1 MTSKK
6 SLADLLRNHIR
17 EQLNQNYDYSLRSNR
32 KADIE
37 IFIQRNQKDLD
48 KKQSTNTIRP
58 SHDKILDEQL
68 KNKGIDPAS
77 LGRVPKKPRFNSDL
91 KANITPEPQAGIVDS
106 SPKTKGGT
114 PVPVGQA
121 GVIPVVPETFDTKAV
136 SASINSLYL
145 MLRTVYPD
153 LELLSDEEKDSL
165 GSLWKSAFNKYLTD
179 NFAEIIIPLMA
190 TFGIFAPKILEARK
204 KKKLK
209 QTDIKKVSDT
219 QKKDIEQI
227 KKDVKEKTEKEKDSS
242 SQEQQKIKQMIDQNE
257 QLPKTPVLG
266 QVDTQ
271 IHIPTGEKVE
281 FKKEN
286 D

>member
-1 MTSKK
+1 MAGKK

-17 EQLNQNYDYSLRSNR
+17 EQLAQNYDYSLKSNR

-48 KKQSTNTIRP
+48 KKQTSNTIRP
-58 SHDKILDEQL
+58 SHGKILDESL

-77 LGRVPKKPRFNSDL
+77 LGRVSKKPRFNSDL
-91 KANITPEPQAGIVDS
+91 KPNITPEPQAGKLDS
-106 SPKTKGGT
+106 TPPPKGGV
-114 PVPVGQA
+114 PVPQG
-121 GVIPVVPETFDTKAV
+121 GVVQVVPETFDTKAV

-165 GSLWKSAFNKYLTD
+165 GALWKSAFNKYLTD

-204 KKKLK
+204 KKKERSGI
-209 QTDIKKVSDT
+209 IKETVTDT
-219 QKKDIEQI
+219 QKEQVE
-227 KKDVKEKTEKEKDSS
+227 KVKQEVKQTQEKDSS
-242 SQEQQKIKQMIDQNE
+242 SQEKQKIKEAVAQNDAM
-257 QLPKTPVLG
+257 PKTPALG
-266 QVDTQ
+266 VVDTE
-271 IHIPTGEKVE
+271 IHVPK
-281 FKKEN
+281 N
-286 D
+286 DE

>member
-1 MTSKK
+1 MAGTK

-17 EQLNQNYDYSLRSNR
+17 EQLAQNYDYSLASNR

-48 KKQSTNTIRP
+48 KKQTSKAIRP
-58 SHDKILDEQL
+58 SHSKILDEQL

-77 LGRVPKKPRFNSDL
+77 LGRTPKKPRFNSDL
-91 KANITPEPQAGIVDS
+91 KPNITPEPQAGVADT
-106 SPKTKGGT
+106 SPKPKAGDPIPQGG
-114 PVPVGQA
+114 VV
-121 GVIPVVPETFDTKAV
+121 PVVPETFDTKAV

-153 LELLSDEEKDSL
+153 LELLTEEEKDSL
-165 GSLWKSAFNKYLTD
+165 GALWKSAFNKYLTD

-209 QTDIKKVSDT
+209 SGEIKKVSDT
-219 QKKDIEQI
+219 QKKDIEEI
-227 KKDVKEKTEKEKDSS
+227 KKEVVEKETKEKEAS
-242 SQEQQKIKQMIDQNE
+242 SQEQQKIKQMIDQNDK
-257 QLPKTPVLG
+257 LPKTPVLG
-266 QVDTQ
+266 VVSTE
-271 IHIPTGEKVE
+271 IKIPD
-281 FKKEN
+281 KKN
-286 D
+286 DE

>member
-1 MTSKK
+1 MAGKK

-17 EQLNQNYDYSLRSNR
+17 EQLSQNYDYSLKSNR

-37 IFIQRNQKDLD
+37 IFIQKNQ
-48 KKQSTNTIRP
+48 TNLNKTQTANSIRP
-58 SHDKILDEQL
+58 SHDKMLDEQL
-68 KNKGIDPAS
+68 QNKGIDPAS
-77 LGRVPKKPRFNSDL
+77 LGRVPKKPKFNSDL
-91 KANITPEPQAGIVDS
+91 KPNITPEPQAGVVDT
-106 SPKTKGGT
+106 SPKNKPKAGDPIPQGG
-114 PVPVGQA
+114 VVQ
-121 GVIPVVPETFDTKAV
+121 VVPDTFDVKAV

-165 GSLWKSAFNKYLTD
+165 GALWKSAFNKYLTD

-209 QTDIKKVSDT
+209 KETTINKVSDT
-219 QKKDIEQI
+219 QKKDIETI
-227 KKDVKEKTEKEKDSS
+227 KKEVVEKETKEKESS
-242 SQEQQKIKQMIDQNE
+242 SQEQQKIKQMIVENE
-257 QLPKTPVLG
+257 KLPKTPVLG

-271 IHIPTGEKVE
+271 IHVPNK
-281 FKKEN
+281 N

>member
-1 MTSKK
+1 MTRKK

-17 EQLNQNYDYSLRSNR
+17 EQLNQNYDYSLKSNR

-48 KKQSTNTIRP
+48 KKQTTNTIRP

-77 LGRVPKKPRFNSDL
+77 LGRVAKKPRFNSDL

-121 GVIPVVPETFDTKAV
+121 GGVVQVVPETFDTKAV

-209 QTDIKKVSDT
+209 KETTINKVSDT
-219 QKKDIEQI
+219 QKKDIETI
-227 KKDVKEKTEKEKDSS
+227 KKEVVEKETKEKESS
-242 SQEQQKIKQMIDQNE
+242 SQEQQKIKQMIVENE
-257 QLPKTPVLG
+257 KLPKTPVLG

-271 IHIPTGEKVE
+271 IHVPNK
-281 FKKEN
+281 N

>member
-1 MTSKK
+1 MKGKK

-17 EQLNQNYDYSLRSNR
+17 EQLAQNYDYSLASNR
-32 KADIE
+32 KADIQ
-37 IFIQRNQKDLD
+37 IFIERNQMNLD
-48 KKQSTNTIRP
+48 KKQTATTMRP
-58 SHDKILDEQL
+58 SHDRILDEQL
-68 KNKGIDPAS
+68 KNKGIDPKS
-77 LGRVPKKPRFNSDL
+77 LGRVSKKPRFNSDL
-91 KANITPEPQAGIVDS
+91 NPKITPEPQAGVLDS
-106 SPKTKGGT
+106 SPKPKAGDPIPQGQGGL
-114 PVPVGQA
+114 V
-121 GVIPVVPETFDTKAV
+121 PVVPETFDTKAV

-179 NFAEIIIPLMA
+179 NFAEIVIPLMA

-209 QTDIKKVSDT
+209 AGTIKETKTETQKQDLEKIKKEVEE
-219 QKKDIEQI
+219 KAK
-227 KKDVKEKTEKEKDSS
+227 KEKEAS
-242 SQEQQKIKQMIDQNE
+242 SQEQQKIKQQVALNE
-257 QLPKTPVLG
+257 ALPKTPILG

-271 IHIPTGEKVE
+271 IHIPEK
-281 FKKEN
+281 N

>member
-1 MTSKK
+1 MIGKK

-17 EQLNQNYDYSLRSNR
+17 EQLAHNYDYSLKSNR

-48 KKQSTNTIRP
+48 KKNTYTTIRP

-68 KNKGIDPAS
+68 KNKGIDPKS
-77 LGRVPKKPRFNSDL
+77 LGRVSKKPHFNSDL
-91 KANITPEPQAGIVDS
+91 KPNITPEPQAGVVDS
-106 SPKTKGGT
+106 SPKKQGGT
-114 PVPVGQA
+114 PAPVGQA
-121 GVIPVVPETFDTKAV
+121 GVVPVVPETFDTKAV

-209 QTDIKKVSDT
+209 SGTEIKKVSDT
-219 QKKDIEQI
+219 QKQDLEKI
-227 KKDVKEKTEKEKDSS
+227 KKEAVEKETKEKEAS
-242 SQEQQKIKQMIDQNE
+242 SQEQQKIKQQVALNE
-257 QLPKTPVLG
+257 ALPKTPILG

-271 IHIPTGEKVE
+271 IHIPEK
-281 FKKEN
+281 N

>member
-1 MTSKK
+1 MTRKK

-17 EQLNQNYDYSLRSNR
+17 EQLNHNYDYSLKSNR

-48 KKQSTNTIRP
+48 KKQTSNTIRP

-77 LGRVPKKPRFNSDL
+77 LGRVAKKPRFNSDL

-106 SPKTKGGT
+106 SPKTKGGA

-121 GVIPVVPETFDTKAV
+121 GVVQVIPETFDTKAV

-227 KKDVKEKTEKEKDSS
+227 KKDVKEKTEKEKESS

-271 IHIPTGEKVE
+271 IHVPNK
-281 FKKEN
+281 N

>member
-1 MTSKK
+1 MAGKK

-17 EQLNQNYDYSLRSNR
+17 EQLAQNYDYSLKSNR

-37 IFIQRNQKDLD
+37 IFIQRNQNNLN
-48 KKQSTNTIRP
+48 KKQTWQIIRP

-68 KNKGIDPAS
+68 KNKGIDPQS
-77 LGRVPKKPRFNSDL
+77 LGRVSKKPRFNSDL
-91 KANITPEPQAGIVDS
+91 KPNITPEPQAGVVDTS
-106 SPKTKGGT
+106 QKIKAGDPIPQGG
-114 PVPVGQA
+114 VV
-121 GVIPVVPETFDTKAV
+121 PVVPETFDTKAV

-204 KKKLK
+204 KKK
-209 QTDIKKVSDT
+209 QRSGTEIKKVSDT
-219 QKKDIEQI
+219 QKQDLEKI
-227 KKDVKEKTEKEKDSS
+227 KKDVQEKQTKEKQAS
-242 SQEQQKIKQMIDQNE
+242 SQEQQKIKQAVAQNE
-257 QLPKTPVLG
+257 ALPKTPALG
-266 QVDTQ
+266 VVDTE
-271 IHIPTGEKVE
+271 IHIPEK
-281 FKKEN
+281 N

>member
-1 MTSKK
+1 MAGKK

-17 EQLNQNYDYSLRSNR
+17 EQLQQNYDYSLKSNR

-37 IFIQRNQKDLD
+37 IFISRNQMNLD
-48 KKQSTNTIRP
+48 KKQTAKSIRP

-68 KNKGIDPAS
+68 KNKGIDPKS
-77 LGRVPKKPRFNSDL
+77 LGRVSKKPRFNSDL
-91 KANITPEPQAGIVDS
+91 NPKITPEPQAGVVDS
-106 SPKTKGGT
+106 SPKPKAGDPIPQGGI
-114 PVPVGQA
+114 V
-121 GVIPVVPETFDTKAV
+121 PVVPETFDVKAV

-165 GSLWKSAFNKYLTD
+165 GALWKSAFNKYLTD

-204 KKKLK
+204 KKKERSTTIK
-209 QTDIKKVSDT
+209 NTTTETQKEDIEKIKKEVEEKDT
-219 QKKDIEQI
+219 
-227 KKDVKEKTEKEKDSS
+227 KEKEAS
-242 SQEQQKIKQMIDQNE
+242 SQEQQKIKQMITDNDKI
-257 QLPKTPVLG
+257 PKSPILG
-266 QVDTQ
+266 KVDTE
-271 IHIPTGEKVE
+271 IHVP
-281 FKKEN
+281 KEN